1 MKKLL
6 ALTLALI
13 MVLALTACGNN
24 DTPGNDDPLNRDPG
38 TSQTDNQDGS
48 QGGENNPSTQGG
60 TPSVD
65 VGDIDFGSM
74 MGGNGATDV
83 VYSELDEATKQQ
95 IIDEAKKD
103 GVDVSFGADGSMTV
117 VDTDGTTVVQKP
129 DGNWVV
135 KDADG
140 GEGQIGGD
148 WPDNEFTKLVPKP
161 SFELYA
167 AAVDGDTFSVLFTNA
182 TIEQLKAYAEQV
194 KAAGFNL
201 NEELT
206 DQNVMGMVIY
216 TFSAENADG
225 YSVEIFSASDSSGMR
240 IDK

>member
-1 MKKLL
+1 MLALLL
-6 ALTLALI
+6 AFSL
-13 MVLALTACGNN
+13 VACDSGDNPN
-24 DTPGNDDPLNRDPG
+24 NDDPLNRDPG
-38 TSQTDNQDGS
+38 TSQN
-48 QGGENNPSTQGG
+48 GGENNNGTQGG
-60 TPSVD
+60 TQGGATNGD
-65 VGDIDFGSM
+65 VGSMISGIGYCAIQRYGCRKQAFIAEGARQGLDI
-74 MGGNGATDV
+74 
-83 VYSELDEATKQQ
+83 
-95 IIDEAKKD
+95 
-103 GVDVSFGADGSMTV
+103 SFGADGSTTI
-117 VDTDGTTVVQKP
+117 VDTNDGTTLIQKP

-161 SFELYA
+161 CFELYA

-182 TIEQLKAYAEQV
+182 TIEQLKAYADQV
-194 KAAGFNL
+194 KVAGFNL

-225 YSVEIFSASDSSGMR
+225 YSVEIFSASGSSGMR

>member
-1 MKKLL
+1 MKKLIALLL
-6 ALTLALI
+6 ALVMVFALA
-13 MVLALTACGNN
+13 ACDSGDAPN
-24 DTPGNDDPLNRDPG
+24 NDDPLNRDPG
-38 TSQTDNQDGS
+38 TSQN
-48 QGGENNPSTQGG
+48 GGENNNETQGG
-60 TPSVD
+60 TQSGAASGD
-65 VGDIDFGSM
+65 VGSMISGIGSSTALYSDMDAASKQAFIAEGARQGLDI
-74 MGGNGATDV
+74 
-83 VYSELDEATKQQ
+83 
-95 IIDEAKKD
+95 
-103 GVDVSFGADGSMTV
+103 SFGADGSTTI
-117 VDTDGTTVVQKP
+117 VDTTDGTTLIQKP

-182 TIEQLKAYAEQV
+182 TIEQLKAYADQV

-225 YSVEIFSASDSSGMR
+225 YSVEIFSASGSSGMR

>member
-1 MKKLL
+1 MKKILVLMLSLL
-6 ALTLALI
+6 LVFSL
-13 MVLALTACGNN
+13 VACDSGDNPNPSGTNN
-24 DTPGNDDPLNRDPG
+24 SDDPLSRDPG
-38 TSQTDNQDGS
+38 TSQSGN
-48 QGGENNPSTQGG
+48 QGGTQGG
-60 TPSVD
+60 ATSGD
-65 VGDIDFGSM
+65 VGSMISGIGSSTALYSDMDAESKQAFIAEGARQGLDI
-74 MGGNGATDV
+74 
-83 VYSELDEATKQQ
+83 
-95 IIDEAKKD
+95 
-103 GVDVSFGADGSMTV
+103 SFGADGSTTI
-117 VDTDGTTVVQKP
+117 VDTNDGTTLIQKP

-182 TIEQLKAYAEQV
+182 TIEQLKAYADQV

-225 YSVEIFSASDSSGMR
+225 YSVEIFSASGSSGMR

>member
-6 ALTLALI
+6 ILMLALL
-13 MVLALTACGNN
+13 LAFSLVACDSGDNPNPSGINN
-24 DTPGNDDPLNRDPG
+24 NDDPLNRDPG
-38 TSQTDNQDGS
+38 TSQSGN
-48 QGGENNPSTQGG
+48 QGGTQGG
-60 TPSVD
+60 ATSGD
-65 VGDIDFGSM
+65 VGSMISGIGSSTALYSDMDAASKQAFIAEGARQGLDI
-74 MGGNGATDV
+74 
-83 VYSELDEATKQQ
+83 
-95 IIDEAKKD
+95 
-103 GVDVSFGADGSMTV
+103 SFGADGSTTI
-117 VDTDGTTVVQKP
+117 VDTTDGTTVIQKP

-182 TIEQLKAYAEQV
+182 TIEQLKAYADQV

-225 YSVEIFSASDSSGMR
+225 YSVEIFSASGTTGLR
-240 IDK
+240 ISK

>member
-6 ALTLALI
+6 ILMLALL
-13 MVLALTACGNN
+13 LAFSLVACDSGDDPNN
-24 DTPGNDDPLNRDPG
+24 DNPLNRDPG
-38 TSQTDNQDGS
+38 TSQSGN
-48 QGGENNPSTQGG
+48 QGGTQGG
-60 TPSVD
+60 ATNGD
-65 VGDIDFGSM
+65 VGSMISGIGSSTALYSDMDAESKQAFIAEGARQGLDI
-74 MGGNGATDV
+74 
-83 VYSELDEATKQQ
+83 
-95 IIDEAKKD
+95 
-103 GVDVSFGADGSMTV
+103 SFGADGSTTI
-117 VDTDGTTVVQKP
+117 VDTNDGTTVTQKP
-129 DGNWVV
+129 DGTWVV

-206 DQNVMGMVIY
+206 DENVMGMVIY
-216 TFSAENADG
+216 SFAAENADG
-225 YSVEIFSASDSSGMR
+225 YSVEVFSASGTTGLR
-240 IDK
+240 ISK